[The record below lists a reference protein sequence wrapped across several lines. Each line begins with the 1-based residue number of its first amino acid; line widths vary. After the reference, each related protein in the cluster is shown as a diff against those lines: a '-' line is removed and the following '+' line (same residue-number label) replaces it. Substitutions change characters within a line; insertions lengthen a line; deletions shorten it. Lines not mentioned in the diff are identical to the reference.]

1 MYAELSIGDSKLIL
15 SDEFRDMGSLS
26 PLTIGK
32 TPVSIY
38 LYVDDADRTFD
49 LAVSEGANVIMKM
62 TDTFWGD
69 RLGQLRDP
77 FGHIWSIA
85 THKKNVTP
93 EEMEKAAKSEKQVN
107 E

>member
-1 MYAELSIGDSKLIL
+1 
-15 SDEFRDMGSLS
+15 
-26 PLTIGK
+26 
-32 TPVSIY
+32 
-38 LYVDDADRTFD
+38 

-69 RLGQLRDP
+69 RWGQLRDP

>member
-1 MYAELSIGDSKLIL
+1 MD
-15 SDEFRDMGSLS
+15 SLS
-26 PLTIGK
+26 PLRIGK

-49 LAVSEGANVIMKM
+49 SAVSEGANVIMKM

-69 RLGQLRDP
+69 RWEQVRDP
-77 FGHIWSIA
+77 FGHIWSVA

-93 EEMEKAAKSEKQVN
+93 EQMEKAAKSKKQVN